1 MNLVVPT
8 HPYFFWVVS
17 HHSRTLF
24 LKESEQEPHNRFSI
38 LSTARL
44 YPFLPLTH
52 DLPLLYWLGTG
63 WWCLGLAHAP
73 ILCMPK
79 ACPLLMHLLWFGG
92 SFVHS
97 ATHPW
102 PLMIWTVFWFLIPY
116 GLLLSRVGP
125 CLIMGFSFSSL
136 LFCSFRSLATIPT
149 MLLCYSCCG
158 VIWPQLTGPLLG
170 LLRIP
175 LSIGYNDPV
184 RSLDSYSCYFGLS
197 WPITLLAGSF
207 IPSLSSLGILGPFS
221 FLGHP

>member
-1 MNLVVPT
+1 MVPI
-8 HPYFFWVVS
+8 HPCFFWVVS
-17 HHSRTLF
+17 HPSRTLPP
-24 LKESEQEPHNRFSI
+24 KESEQEPQNKFSLLPTTRPYPL
-38 LSTARL
+38 LS
-44 YPFLPLTH
+44 LTH
-52 DLPLLYWLGTG
+52 DPPLMYWLGTG
-63 WWCLGLAHAP
+63 WGCLGLAFAP
-73 ILCMPK
+73 ILCMSK
-79 ACPLLMHLLWFGG
+79 ACPLLIRLPWSGELFM
-92 SFVHS
+92 HS
-97 ATHPW
+97 ASHPW
-102 PLMIWTVFWFLIPY
+102 PLMVWIIFWFLIPY
-116 GLLLSRVGP
+116 SLLLSRVGP

-136 LFCSFRSLATIPT
+136 LFCSFRSLATILA

-197 WPITLLAGSF
+197 WPITLLASSF